1 MFDSLAASSE
11 YARVGSISPTAH
23 YDPSALLVNA
33 EYDTAGAAVLF
44 TATLALVL
52 LAAFRFR
59 RVDLAS

>member
-1 MFDSLAASSE
+1 
-11 YARVGSISPTAH
+11 
-23 YDPSALLVNA
+23 VNA